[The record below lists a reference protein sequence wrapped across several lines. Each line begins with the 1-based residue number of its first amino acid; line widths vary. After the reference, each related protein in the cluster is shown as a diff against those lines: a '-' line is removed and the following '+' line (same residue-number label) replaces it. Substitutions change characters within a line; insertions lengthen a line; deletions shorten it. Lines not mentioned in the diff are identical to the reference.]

1 MNTLSVCADG
11 PSGAATVCLVRKC
24 CIVKAKFETVVS
36 SMIADSIELAEEGIE
51 CDNSSLQLIEQI
63 LAESE

>member
-1 MNTLSVCADG
+1 MSKLIDFEKNELEIILAKGYETMSSVNL
-11 PSGAATVCLVRKC
+11 T
-24 CIVKAKFETVVS
+24 
-36 SMIADSIELAEEGIE
+36 LAEEGIE

>member
-1 MNTLSVCADG
+1 MSKLTDVKREELKVVLAKGYETMSSVNL
-11 PSGAATVCLVRKC
+11 T
-24 CIVKAKFETVVS
+24 
-36 SMIADSIELAEEGIE
+36 LAEEGIE